1 MDQLHFEES
10 VVDGFVGD
18 FSKIERPISNNIFIF
33 SAIFSATI
41 FLIVFTRVF
50 LLGIFWGDFYEQ
62 RAIVNTQK
70 QIILPSQRGLISDRF
85 NKPLLRNVPSF
96 SVSIDVGSV
105 LRLKNLN
112 LITQKLNEV
121 LGADAA
127 EIIKR
132 FRQVNLEN
140 TDRVMIAKDITLEQA
155 INLKTLNLEGVDI
168 NDDYKRDY
176 IDSNI
181 FSHVLGYTGI
191 GDQGNEVIG
200 ISGLESFYDSSLRGQ
215 NGEYF
220 ILRDVKG
227 NSIDKKV
234 LKEAVPG
241 SQLITTIDA
250 EFQTYFYNRLQVGLE
265 KLGRTSG
272 IGIAMNPQN
281 GEILA
286 LINFPGFDNNQ
297 PAKYLNIITK
307 PLFNRAVSGL
317 YNPGSTIKPLLALA
331 ALKEKLI
338 TPEWQ
343 TYSSGVLEIPNP
355 YVPDKPSKFLDWKA
369 HGWVNLYSA
378 LARSSNIYFYALG
391 GGIKGELKGLGIN
404 KLNEY
409 WQKFG
414 FNESTGIDLDSEA
427 VGFLPNPDE
436 KEKRTGQIWRLGDT
450 YNVSIGQGDL
460 SITPLR
466 LLTFISSIASSGKTY
481 RPFLVQR
488 VVDEKNNVIQEN
500 KPEIIFDYSDWWAE
514 IKEVQRGMRDTV
526 AQPYG
531 TANMLYDL
539 PYKTSGKT
547 GSAQIQN
554 NTKTN
559 AFFVG
564 YGPSDPPAGGAK
576 IAILV
581 LVEDAKEGSINTLLI
596 AYDVL
601 KWYYNNR
608 L

>member
-18 FSKIERPISNNIFIF
+18 FNKIEQPISNIVFIF
-33 SAIFSATI
+33 SAIFSMAVILVILGRII
-41 FLIVFTRVF
+41 FL
-50 LLGIFWGDFYEQ
+50 GGFWGDFYKN

-70 QIILPSQRGLISDRF
+70 EVIIPAQRGLIVDRF

-96 SVSIDVGSV
+96 SVSIDVGSF
-105 LRLKNLN
+105 LRSKNIN
-112 LITQKLNEV
+112 SIIPKLNEV
-121 LGADAA
+121 LGLDPV
-127 EIIKR
+127 EITKR
-132 FRQVNLEN
+132 INQVNLEN
-140 TDRVMIAKDITLEQA
+140 TDRVLIAKDITLEQA
-155 INLKTLNLEGVDI
+155 IDIKTLNLDGIEVD
-168 NDDYKRDY
+168 DDYKRDY
-176 IDSNI
+176 INSSI

-191 GDQGNEVIG
+191 GDRGNEIVG
-200 ISGLESFYDSSLRGQ
+200 ISGLESSYDSSLRGQ

-227 NSIDKKV
+227 NNIDKKV
-234 LKEAVPG
+234 LKEAKPG
-241 SQLITTIDA
+241 NQLITTIDF
-250 EFQTYFYNRLQVGLE
+250 EFQNYFYNRLQAGLE
-265 KLGRTSG
+265 ELGRTSG
-272 IGIAMNPQN
+272 IGLAINPKN
-281 GEILA
+281 GEVLA
-286 LINFPGFDNNQ
+286 LITFPGFDNNH
-297 PAKYLNIITK
+297 PAKYLNLPSK
-307 PLFNRAVSGL
+307 PLFNRVVSGL

-331 ALKEKLI
+331 ALKEKLV
-338 TPEWQ
+338 TPDWQ

-355 YVPDKPSKFLDWKA
+355 YTPDKPSKFLDWKA

-409 WQKFG
+409 WQKFEL
-414 FNESTGIDLDSEA
+414 NQLTGIDLDNEA

-466 LLTFISSIASSGKTY
+466 LLTFIASIASDGKTY
-481 RPFLVQR
+481 RPFVVQK
-488 VVDEKNNVIQEN
+488 VIDEKNNVIQEN
-500 KPEIIFDYSDWWAE
+500 KPEITMDYSDWWAE
-514 IKEVQRGMRDTV
+514 IKEVQKGLRDTV

-554 NTKTN
+554 NAKTN

-564 YGPSDPPAGGAK
+564 YGPSDDAK

-581 LVEDAKEGSINTLLI
+581 LVEDAKEGSINTLPI

>member
-1 MDQLHFEES
+1 MRWEKDKLHFEES
-10 VVDGFVGD
+10 VVDDFVGD
-18 FSKIERPISNNIFIF
+18 FNKIEQPLPNTIFIF
-33 SAIFSATI
+33 SAFSSAI
-41 FLIVFTRVF
+41 IILIILGRVL
-50 LLGIFWGDFYEQ
+50 LLGVGFGDFYKQ
-62 RAIVNTQK
+62 RAIANTRK
-70 QIILPSQRGLISDRF
+70 EVVLPAQRGLIVDRF

-112 LITQKLNEV
+112 LVAQKLNEI
-121 LGADAA
+121 LAIDAA
-127 EIIKR
+127 EIIKKIN
-132 FRQVNLEN
+132 QINLEN
-140 TDRVMIAKDITLEQA
+140 ADRMIVAKDISLEQA
-155 INLKTLNLEGVDI
+155 INLKTLNLDAVDVE
-168 NDDYKRDY
+168 DDYKRDY
-176 IDSNI
+176 INSNV
-181 FSHVLGYTGI
+181 FSHILGYTGI
-191 GDQGNEVIG
+191 GDRGNEIVG
-200 ISGLESFYDSSLRGQ
+200 VSGLESSYNNSLSGQ

-227 NSIDKKV
+227 NNIDKKV
-234 LKEAVPG
+234 LKEAKPG
-241 SQLITTIDA
+241 SQLITTIDL
-250 EFQTYFYNRLQVGLE
+250 EFQTYFYNRLQAGLE

-272 IGIAMNPQN
+272 VGMAINPQN

-286 LINFPGFDNNQ
+286 LINFPSFNNNQ
-297 PAKYLNIITK
+297 PAKYLNVASK
-307 PLFNRAVSGL
+307 PLFNRAISGL
-317 YNPGSTIKPLLALA
+317 YNPGSTIKPLMALV
-331 ALKEKLI
+331 ALREKII

-355 YVPDKPSKFLDWKA
+355 YFPDKPSRFLDWRA

-391 GGIKGELKGLGIN
+391 GGIKGELRGLGIN

-414 FNESTGIDLDSEA
+414 LNESTGIDLDSEA
-427 VGFLPNPDE
+427 VGFLPDAEE

-466 LLTFISSIASSGKTY
+466 LLSFISSIASGGKTY
-481 RPFLVQR
+481 RPFLVQKII
-488 VVDEKNNVIQEN
+488 DEKNNVIQEN

-514 IKEVQRGMRDTV
+514 TQEVQKGLRDAV
-526 AQPYG
+526 AQSYG

-564 YGPSDPPAGGAK
+564 YGPSDDAK

-581 LVEDAKEGSINTLLI
+581 LVEDAKEGSINTLPI

-601 KWYYNNR
+601 KWYYENR

>member
-1 MDQLHFEES
+1 MRDNLHFEES
-10 VVDGFVGD
+10 VVDDFVGD
-18 FSKIERPISNNIFIF
+18 FSKIEQPISNIIFIF
-33 SAIFSATI
+33 SAFFSTAI
-41 FLIVFTRVF
+41 ILIVLGRILF
-50 LLGIFWGDFYEQ
+50 LGVGLGDFYRQ
-62 RAIVNTQK
+62 RAIANTQK
-70 QIILPSQRGLISDRF
+70 EVVLPAQRGLVVDRF

-112 LITQKLNEV
+112 LVAQKLNKILAV
-121 LGADAA
+121 DAA

-132 FRQVNLEN
+132 INQVNLEN
-140 TDRVMIAKDITLEQA
+140 ADRVIVAKDITLEQA
-155 INLKTLNLEGVDI
+155 INLKTLNLDGVDI
-168 NDDYKRDY
+168 EDDYKRDY
-176 IDSNI
+176 INSNI
-181 FSHVLGYTGI
+181 FSHILGYTGI
-191 GDQGNEVIG
+191 GDRGNEIVG

-227 NSIDKKV
+227 NNIDKKV
-234 LKEAVPG
+234 LKEANPG
-241 SQLITTIDA
+241 NQLITTIDS
-250 EFQTYFYNRLQVGLE
+250 EFQNYFYNRLQVGLE

-297 PAKYLNIITK
+297 PAKYLNLPSK

-317 YNPGSTIKPLLALA
+317 YNPGSTIKPLVALA
-331 ALKEKLI
+331 ALREKLI
-338 TPEWQ
+338 TPDWQ
-343 TYSSGVLEIPNP
+343 TYSSGVLEVPNP
-355 YVPDKPSKFLDWKA
+355 YYPDKPSKFLDWKA
-369 HGWVNLYSA
+369 HGFVNLYSA

-409 WQKFG
+409 WQKFEL
-414 FNESTGIDLDSEA
+414 NKSTGIDLNGEA
-427 VGFLPNPDE
+427 LGFLPNPDE

-466 LLTFISSIASSGKTY
+466 LLDFISSIANGGKIY
-481 RPFLVQR
+481 RPFLAQKII
-488 VVDEKNNVIQEN
+488 DEKNNVIQAN
-500 KPEIIFDYSDWWAE
+500 KPEITFDYSDWWAE
-514 IKEVQRGMRDTV
+514 IKEVQKGMRDTV

-554 NTKTN
+554 NAKTN

-564 YGPSDPPAGGAK
+564 YGPSDNAK

-581 LVEDAKEGSINTLLI
+581 LVEDAKEGSINTLPI

-601 KWYYNNR
+601 KWYYDNR

>member
-1 MDQLHFEES
+1 MKDGLHFEES
-10 VVDGFVGD
+10 VVDDFVGD
-18 FSKIERPISNNIFIF
+18 FSKIEQPISNIIFIF
-33 SAIFSATI
+33 SALSSSII
-41 FLIVFTRVF
+41 ILIVLGRILF
-50 LLGIFWGDFYEQ
+50 LGIVWEDFYKQ
-62 RAIVNTQK
+62 RAILNTQK
-70 QIILPSQRGLISDRF
+70 KVILPAQRGLIVDRF

-96 SVSIDVGSV
+96 SVSINVGSV
-105 LRLKNLN
+105 LRSKNLDLIAQN
-112 LITQKLNEV
+112 LNKI
-121 LGADAA
+121 LGLDSA

-132 FRQVNLEN
+132 IGQVNLEN
-140 TDRVMIAKDITLEQA
+140 TDRVLVAKDITIEQA
-155 INLKTLNLEGVDI
+155 IDLKTLNLNGVEVE
-168 NDDYKRDY
+168 DDYKRDY
-176 IDSNI
+176 INGSI

-191 GDQGNEVIG
+191 GDRGNEVVG
-200 ISGLESFYDSSLRGQ
+200 VSGLESFYDNLIRGQ

-227 NSIDKKV
+227 NNIDKKV
-234 LKEAVPG
+234 LEEANPG
-241 SQLITTIDA
+241 NQLITTIDS
-250 EFQTYFYNRLQVGLE
+250 EFQRYFYDRLQVGLE

-297 PAKYLNIITK
+297 PAKYLNLPSK
-307 PLFNRAVSGL
+307 LLFNRAVSGL
-317 YNPGSTIKPLLALA
+317 YNPGSTIKPLVALA
-331 ALKEKLI
+331 ALREKLI
-338 TPEWQ
+338 TPDWQ

-355 YVPDKPSKFLDWKA
+355 YFPDKPSKFLDWKA

-409 WQKFG
+409 WRKFG

-427 VGFLPNPDE
+427 VGFLPDSEE

-466 LLTFISSIASSGKTY
+466 LLTFISSIASGGKTY
-481 RPFLVQR
+481 RPFLAQKVI
-488 VVDEKNNVIQEN
+488 DEKNNVIQEN
-500 KPEIIFDYSDWWAE
+500 KPEVIFDYSDWWAE
-514 IKEVQRGMRDTV
+514 IKEVQKGLRDTV

-554 NTKTN
+554 NAKTN

-564 YGPSDPPAGGAK
+564 YGPSDNAK

-581 LVEDAKEGSINTLLI
+581 LVEDAKEGSINTLPI

-601 KWYYNNR
+601 KWYYDNR